1 MIGAIC
7 RQDILIHPVITVRC
21 FGWKIF
27 FKALV
32 AGQRQTFL
40 SLVAEA
46 NVLHSAPEEFP
57 EIVDRC
63 IGLEL
68 CAERIY
74 ESLAQRFDQPGSV
87 KGFFAT
93 LAHQEKGHAELL
105 DLCRAATG
113 REEWDGKRFDS
124 WRDAVLGLQERMQE
138 AESRANSLDS
148 LSDALRLVI
157 QIESSEINRIHSGIM
172 AASDSE
178 FVRTLRVFHEAGLEH
193 ISYICECVPE
203 MDPEL
208 RDACQELRD
217 GYARVLAPCRGD
229 PAE

>member
-7 RQDILIHPVITVRC
+7 RQDILTHPVITVRC

-40 SLVAEA
+40 SLVADA
-46 NVLHSAPEEFP
+46 NVLHPAPEKFAEF
-57 EIVDRC
+57 VDRC

-68 CAERIY
+68 YARRIY
-74 ESLAQRFDQPGSV
+74 ESLAQRFDQRDSV

-93 LAHQEKGHAELL
+93 LADQERDHAELL
-105 DLCRAATG
+105 GLCRAATR
-113 REEWDGKRFDS
+113 REKWDGKRFDT
-124 WRDAVLGLQERMQE
+124 RPEAVLGLQEQMQE
-138 AESRANSLDS
+138 AESRSNSLDS
-148 LSDALRLVI
+148 LADALRLVI
-157 QIESSEINRIHSGIM
+157 QIESSEINRVYLGIM
-172 AASDSE
+172 AASDSG

-193 ISYICECVPE
+193 ISYICERIPE
-203 MDPEL
+203 IDPEL
-208 RDACQELRD
+208 RDACQKLRD
-217 GYARVLAPCRGD
+217 EYAAISAPCRSD

>member
-7 RQDILIHPVITVRC
+7 RQDILTHPVITVRC

-46 NVLHSAPEEFP
+46 KVLRSAPDEFP

-68 CAERIY
+68 YARRIY
-74 ESLAQRFDQPGSV
+74 ESLAQRFDQRDSV
-87 KGFFAT
+87 QGFFAA
-93 LAHQEKGHAELL
+93 LAGQERDHAELL
-105 DLCRAATG
+105 GLCRAATR
-113 REEWDGKRFDS
+113 RETWDGKRFDTGPE
-124 WRDAVLGLQERMQE
+124 AVLGLQEQMRE
-138 AESRANSLDS
+138 AESQANSLDS

-157 QIESSEINRIHSGIM
+157 QIESSEINRVYLGIM
-172 AASDSE
+172 AASDSK

-193 ISYICECVPE
+193 ISFICERIPE

-208 RDACQELRD
+208 RDACQKLQD
-217 GYARVLAPCRGD
+217 GYPSVLAPCRGD